1 MQKQLLKRNFVAKK
15 SQRGSLQ
22 LKGSHIFLFF
32 CGEVKNGP
40 RRKIFKDY
48 CLFPDKFP
56 PLINTAAEKK
66 KKKYLRHFSRFLAE
80 KVCRPPWNKRAPLS
94 FQVRY
99 GVKEGFIFIFFSRRV
114 GETVVRRTFSL
125 SVRSHM
131 SGGGSFTNVRGN
143 PSGEFSRSLWPEN
156 GIKVANL
163 RKQSTFPN

>member
-66 KKKYLRHFSRFLAE
+66 KKKYLRHFSRFLVE
-80 KVCRPPWNKRAPLS
+80 KVCRPPRNKRAPLS

-99 GVKEGFIFIFFSRRV
+99 DVKEGFIFIFFPFD

-125 SVRSHM
+125 SVRSVH
-131 SGGGSFTNVRGN
+131 
-143 PSGEFSRSLWPEN
+143 
-156 GIKVANL
+156 I
-163 RKQSTFPN
+163 